1 MTGPLLSLAG
11 LTKRF
16 GGLTAVSNVSLD
28 LAGGDLVSI
37 IGPNGAGKTTL
48 FNLVTGQHE
57 PSAGRV
63 VYKGQDITPTPPQT
77 RARLGLGRT
86 FQISKTLVALTT
98 LENALVGAFLREP
111 SLTKAARKAMDVLDM
126 VGLAGRANIKAGNL
140 TLSERRRLEIARA
153 LALDCEVLLLD
164 EVMAGLNQT
173 EVSDVIALVR
183 RLHGAGLTILVIEHN
198 LKVVRAF
205 ESRVIVLDFGR
216 CIADGM
222 PEDVLSDPDVV
233 EAYLGRKRA

>member
-1 MTGPLLSLAG
+1 MPEALLSLNG

-16 GGLTAVSNVSLD
+16 GGLTAVNDVSFD
-28 LAGGDLVSI
+28 LASGDLVSI
-37 IGPNGAGKTTL
+37 IGPNGAGKTTM
-48 FNLVTGQHE
+48 FNLVTGQL
-57 PSAGRV
+57 PATAGV
-63 VYKGQDITPTPPQT
+63 VTYKGEDITSTSPQR
-77 RARLGLGRT
+77 RARLGFGRT

-98 LENALVGAFLREP
+98 LENALVGAFLNEP
-111 SLTKAARKAMDVLDM
+111 NLARASRKAMDVLDM
-126 VGLAGRANIKAGNL
+126 VGLAGRARIKAGNL

-173 EVSDVIALVR
+173 EVSGVIELVR
-183 RLHGAGLTILVIEHN
+183 KLHKDGLTILVIEHN

-205 ESRVIVLDFGR
+205 DSRVIVLDFGR
-216 CIADGM
+216 KIADGQ
-222 PEDVLSDPDVV
+222 PEEVLSDPQVV